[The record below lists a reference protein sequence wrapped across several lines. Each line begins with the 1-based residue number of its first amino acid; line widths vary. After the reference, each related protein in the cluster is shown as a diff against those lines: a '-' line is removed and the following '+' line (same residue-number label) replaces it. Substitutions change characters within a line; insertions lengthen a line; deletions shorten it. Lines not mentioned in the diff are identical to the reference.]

1 MKHLSDEEIFELLAA
16 GEAAPNHLKECAAC
30 RAHYGELS
38 DFVAAAAQA
47 SGPEPDWDAQRRAV
61 MAAVSRPRRSRL
73 WLGAA
78 LAAGLLLAVGVSY
91 LAGLGQGPRQEVA
104 GDVYAQQGL
113 ALLEWRPGEPLG
125 EEGEEFDGFIEF
137 MVPMPEE
144 DNNDETIGGTGLHGY
159 GAPAGGPGLA

>member
-16 GEAAPNHLKECAAC
+16 GEAAPNHLRECAAC
-30 RAHYGELS
+30 RARYGELS
-38 DFVAAAAQA
+38 DFVAAAAQT

-61 MAAVSRPRRSRL
+61 MRAVSRPPRSRL

-78 LAAGLLLAVGVSY
+78 LAAGLLLALGVSY

-104 GDVYAQQGL
+104 GDAYAQQGL

-125 EEGEEFDGFIEF
+125 EEGEFDGFIEF

-144 DNNDETIGGTGLHGY
+144 DSNETIGDPGLHGY
-159 GAPAGGPGLA
+159 GAPADGTGLA